1 MFIFTVRGNKRNPI
15 KKIIAYNYALLEN
28 LCAMVMQDKCF
39 GAVWSFGG
47 ISKAKKITVAQWLI
61 TFTRLINK

>member
-1 MFIFTVRGNKRNPI
+1 MFIFAVKGNERNPI
-15 KKIIAYNYALLEN
+15 KNWYPLLEN